1 MARSRIPYP
10 DRGQGISFF
19 SACCPSHPLD
29 PQTPAAVLL
38 SDSAWC
44 EALSASQ
51 ASVTADDY
59 ACIGSYDRR

>member
-1 MARSRIPYP
+1 MALSRIPYP
-10 DRGQGISFF
+10 DRGQGISFC

-51 ASVTADDY
+51 ASVAADDY
-59 ACIGSYDRR
+59 AWGVCCDRR